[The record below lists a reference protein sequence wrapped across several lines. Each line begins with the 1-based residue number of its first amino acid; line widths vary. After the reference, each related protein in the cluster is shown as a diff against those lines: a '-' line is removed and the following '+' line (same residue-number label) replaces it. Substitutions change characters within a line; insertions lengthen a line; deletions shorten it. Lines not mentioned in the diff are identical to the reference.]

1 MQLKFIYLAAGI
13 LAGICCLHSCVEINE
28 ELGKEYIPYRHQYDV
43 YMDTLYLQDI
53 RLGKTD
59 SLSGYSSSRITIGAV
74 RDNVFGLT
82 KRSSA
87 FTIIPMSREMDFGDN
102 PRCTQFHFSI
112 VRDTLSWPD
121 ESQEHIIQN
130 INVFKLTEKL
140 GDDANYLVSAGKLK
154 TGERVAP
161 VFSYF
166 GQDTLSFDFNTSFGD
181 EYIAAIREMK
191 LDTTSV
197 STYTEDLPG
206 IYITVDDPISEGGRI
221 NIFELPLKVSD
232 ETYYIT
238 GNYAELK
245 FRSDYGN
252 RHDVDSSFLFFF
264 GAAGMQVYEDT
275 ENEYVTP
282 SQS

>member
-1 MQLKFIYLAAGI
+1 MIPSTT
-13 LAGICCLHSCVEINE
+13 HSGSVLPVMEAVPRIR
-28 ELGKEYIPYRHQYDV
+28 IFPP
-43 YMDTLYLQDI
+43 DTLTPGVLPCNA
-53 RLGKTD
+53 
-59 SLSGYSSSRITIGAV
+59 SV
-74 RDNVFGLT
+74 
-82 KRSSA
+82 
-87 FTIIPMSREMDFGDN
+87 IPPG
-102 PRCTQFHFSI
+102 
-112 VRDTLSWPD
+112 
-121 ESQEHIIQN
+121 
-130 INVFKLTEKL
+130 
-140 GDDANYLVSAGKLK
+140 
-154 TGERVAP
+154 
-161 VFSYF
+161 
-166 GQDTLSFDFNTSFGD
+166 DFNTSFGD

-197 STYTEDLPG
+197 NTYTEDLPG

-264 GAAGMQVYEDT
+264 GAADMQVYEDT

-282 SQS
+282 SQTSQSALNLADDVYLMSKGQIVFHSSPQELDENEEVKKLYLGL